1 MMFFLLVLLFI
12 VFVIVIIDWIPLFST
27 WQSRIKMGQ
36 FASVDEWK
44 SKVLQTSLQWLHQTP
59 TIKVSDNTRV
69 IVIDMLR
76 GNYKR
81 TAIQSWQQGALLLGL
96 TNYVNQTN
104 DVKIS
109 KEIAS
114 FLASKL
120 DANGN
125 WKIQPKEVDEVLL
138 AFAISKTH
146 NFDFQKYQPALD
158 ATFDLI
164 TKLIGTDQTV
174 AYRMHYKNY
183 RLVDTI
189 GFICPFLVRYGLQFE
204 NKNAIDLALNQIRE
218 FNTYAIL
225 KTNYIPCH
233 SYDIH
238 SKLPIGLFGW
248 GRGLGWY
255 AIGVMD
261 SWLEL
266 PNEHPNKNELTQ
278 MVIELAKTAIQFQN
292 ENGSW
297 SWLIMSSEKQNDS
310 STTAILSWFLTNA
323 SAIPEIETACN
334 AGTVK
339 ALNYLQKVTRRSGA
353 IDFSQGDTKGVGVYS
368 QKFDVLPFTQG
379 FCLRT
384 LFTNFNT
391 ID

>member
-1 MMFFLLVLLFI
+1 MMVFLLVLLFI
-12 VFVIVIIDWIPLFST
+12 VLVIAIIDWIPLFST

-36 FASVDEWK
+36 FASFEDWK
-44 SKVLQTSLQWLHQTP
+44 AKVLQTSSRWLQQTP

-104 DVKIS
+104 DTKIS
-109 KEIAS
+109 NEIAS
-114 FLASKL
+114 FLDSKL
-120 DANGN
+120 DTNGK
-125 WKIQPKEVDEVLL
+125 WKTQPKEVDEVLL
-138 AFAISKTH
+138 AYAISKTPH
-146 NFDFQKYQPALD
+146 FDVQKNQPALEV
-158 ATFDLI
+158 TYDLI
-164 TKLIGTDQTV
+164 TKLIGIDTTV
-174 AYRMHYKNY
+174 AYRMNYKNY

-189 GFICPFLVRYGLQFE
+189 GFICPFLVRYGLQFD

-218 FNTYAIL
+218 FNTYALL
-225 KTNYIPCH
+225 KSNYIPCH

-238 SKLPIGLFGW
+238 SKLPVGLFGW

-255 AIGVMD
+255 SIGLID

-266 PNEHPNKNELTQ
+266 PNEHPNKHELTQ
-278 MVIELAKTAIQFQN
+278 MVIQLAKTILQFQN

-297 SWLIMSSEKQNDS
+297 SWLIMSPEKQKDS
-310 STTAILSWFLTNA
+310 STTAILSWFLANA
-323 SAIPEIETACN
+323 ASIPEISADCKLAQE
-334 AGTVK
+334 K
-339 ALNYLQKVTRRSGA
+339 ALQYLKKVTRRSGA
-353 IDFSQGDTKGVGVYS
+353 IDFSQGDTKAIGVYS
-368 QKFDVLPFTQG
+368 QQFDILPFTQG

-384 LFTNFNT
+384 MYKQ
-391 ID
+391 

>member
-1 MMFFLLVLLFI
+1 MFFLLVLLFI
-12 VFVIVIIDWIPLFST
+12 VFIIVIIDWIPLFST

-36 FASVDEWK
+36 FATLEEWK
-44 SKVLQTSLQWLHQTP
+44 SKVLQTSLQWLQQTP

-96 TNYVNQTN
+96 TNYLNQTK

-109 KEIAS
+109 KAIDT

-120 DANGN
+120 NSNGH

-138 AFAISKTH
+138 AFAISKTP
-146 NFDFQKYQPALD
+146 NFDFQKNQPALD

-164 TKLIGTDQTV
+164 TQLIGSDQTV
-174 AYRMHYKNY
+174 AYRLHYKNY

-189 GFICPFLVRYGLQFE
+189 GFICPFLVRYGLQFD

-225 KTNYIPCH
+225 KPNYIPCH
-233 SYDIH
+233 SYDVH

-266 PNEHPNKNELTQ
+266 PKEHPYKNELKQ
-278 MVIELAKTAIQFQN
+278 MIIELAKTAIQFQN

-297 SWLIMSSEKQNDS
+297 SWLIMSQDKQKDS
-310 STTAILSWFLTNA
+310 STTAILSWFLGNA
-323 SAIPEIETACN
+323 ATISEISTDCTLAQE
-334 AGTVK
+334 K
-339 ALNYLQKVTRRSGA
+339 ALQYLKKVTRRSGA
-353 IDFSQGDTKGVGVYS
+353 IDFSQGDTKAIGVYS
-368 QKFDVLPFTQG
+368 QQFAILPFTQG

-384 LFTNFNT
+384 LYKQ
-391 ID
+391 